1 MLTGNELRQRFIDYF
16 VQKRGHAHLPSSS
29 LIPDNPTVL
38 MTTAGMLQFVPIFL
52 GYQDPPSPPRVTT
65 YQKCARAGGK
75 DSDIENVGRTPRH
88 HTFFEMLGNFSFGDY
103 FKEEIIPWSWEFV
116 TEDIGLDAE
125 KCWVTVYHDDDES
138 YEIWNKK
145 VMVPEERI
153 LRCGKKDNF
162 WGPPGPTGPCGPCTE
177 IHYDLGEDLKCDHPE
192 CKPSTCECDRWVE
205 IWNLVLMEMFLD
217 EEGNYTPLEK
227 KNVDTGMGLERMAM
241 VCQNKRST
249 FETDLLQPIMDKV
262 CALTGKQYKLDKKT
276 DVSLRIITDHA
287 RCVTF
292 MVSDGLK
299 PGNVGRNYVLRMI
312 LRRALRHGKILGVD
326 GTFLHTIVD
335 TVIDLYKGPY
345 PEIADNR
352 DKIIKTIKEE
362 EERFARTIDR
372 GMGLLNK
379 VIDKTKEAKETQI
392 SGTDAFT
399 LYDTYGFPCELTV
412 EIAEENGL
420 TVDLKGFEQNMKEQK
435 ERAKQAHVA
444 ESLTDDLVYAEI
456 QKNKGATTFTG
467 YDETSTEGCQVIEI
481 IKEGAAVEKAEPG
494 DLVEIIL
501 DKTPFYGESG
511 GQIGDE
517 GTLSASDVIVDVVN
531 TAKFEELFIHKCEVR
546 EGEVTTGLSVS
557 AQVDAKR
564 RKDIAR
570 HHTATHLI
578 HSALKK
584 VLGDDVNQAG
594 SMVAADRA
602 RFDFSYPKALKFG
615 QLKEIEKWVNI
626 WINDALSHK
635 TEVMKPEQAKSAG
648 AIALFGEKYADEV
661 RVVSYGEISK
671 ELCGGTHI
679 QNTGEI
685 HLCKIIGETALAA
698 GIRRLEAVCGSY
710 ALDLVNQYEKQVH
723 SLCGT
728 LKVPAEELT
737 ERIDKI
743 LEEARAA
750 DKKIQQL
757 NAEIA
762 LSKVDN
768 LVSSAKQLGQ
778 FKLLSERID
787 NLDGKAL
794 KAAAEKLS
802 DKIGDSV
809 VVLGSA
815 EEETSKV
822 TIVVKVSDSLV
833 KQGYKA
839 GEIASKVAAAC
850 GGRGGGK
857 PNFAQAGA
865 KDPSKL
871 NEALNSVEEVVM
883 AVAKA

>member
-1 MLTGNELRQRFIDYF
+1 MLTGNELRQKFIDYF
-16 VQKRGHAHLPSSS
+16 VNRRQHAHLPSSS

-38 MTTAGMLQFVPIFL
+38 LTPAGMLQFVPIFL
-52 GYQDPPSPPRVTT
+52 GYQEAPEPPRATT

-116 TEDIGLDAE
+116 TEDLGLNPE
-125 KCWVTVYHDDDES
+125 KCWVTVFENDDES

-145 VMVPEERI
+145 VKVPHERI

-177 IHYDLGEDLKCDHPE
+177 IHYDLGEDLKCDHPNCE
-192 CKPSTCECDRWVE
+192 PNTCECDRWVE

-217 EEGNYTPLEK
+217 EEGNYSPLEK
-227 KNVDTGMGLERMAM
+227 KNVDTGMGLERIAM

-249 FETDLLQPIMDKV
+249 FETDLLKPILDKV
-262 CALTGKQYKLDKKT
+262 CTITGKQYNKDKKT

-312 LRRALRHGKILGVD
+312 LRRALRHGKILGID
-326 GTFLHTIVD
+326 GTFLHTIVN
-335 TVIDLYKGPY
+335 TVIDLYKNAY
-345 PEIADNR
+345 PEIAQNR
-352 DKIIKTIKEE
+352 DKVIDVIKTE
-362 EERFARTIDR
+362 EERFAKTIDR

-379 VIDKTKEAKETQI
+379 VIEKTKENKETQI
-392 SGTDAFT
+392 SGDDAFT

-412 EIAEENGL
+412 EIAQEHNL
-420 TVDLKGFEQNMKEQK
+420 SVDLKAFEQNMKEQK
-435 ERAKQAHVA
+435 ERAKQAHVT

-467 YDETSTEGCQVIEI
+467 YQQTTTEGCKILSI
-481 IKEGAAVEKAEPG
+481 IKEGNIVEKAEAG
-494 DLVEIIL
+494 DFVEVIL
-501 DKTPFYGESG
+501 DKTPFYAESG
-511 GQIGDE
+511 GQVGDT
-517 GTLSASDVIVDVVN
+517 GTISAPDLSIDVIN
-531 TAKFEELFIHKCEVR
+531 TTKYEDLFIHKCEIK
-546 EGEVTTGLSVS
+546 EGELSSGLSIS
-557 AQVDAKR
+557 AQVDALR

-594 SMVAADRA
+594 SMVAPDRA
-602 RFDFSYPKALKFG
+602 RFDFSYPKALKFD

-626 WINDALSHK
+626 WINDSLIHK
-635 TEVMKPEQAKSAG
+635 TEVMRPEEAKSSG

-661 RVVSYGEISK
+661 RVVSYGSVSK

-679 QNTGEI
+679 DNTGEI

-698 GIRRLEAVCGSY
+698 GIRRLEAVCNSY

-723 SLCGT
+723 TLCGT
-728 LKVPAEELT
+728 LKVPAEELS
-737 ERIDKI
+737 ERVDKM
-743 LEEARAA
+743 LDEMKSA
-750 DKKIQQL
+750 DKKIEQL

-762 LSKVDN
+762 LTKVDS
-768 LVSSAKQLGQ
+768 LLSSAQTVGQ

-787 NLDGKAL
+787 NLDGKSL

-802 DKIGDSV
+802 DKIGDSII
-809 VVLGSA
+809 VLGSA
-815 EEETSKV
+815 ETETGKV

-839 GEIASKVAAAC
+839 GDIAGKVAAIC
-850 GGRGGGK
+850 DGRGGGK

-865 KDPSKL
+865 KDASKL
-871 NEALNSVEEVVM
+871 NEALNSVQNIISEGV
-883 AVAKA
+883 KA